1 MIEKPTFLCYNER
14 ELKGSDF
21 VSIFSKKEI
30 KILDGPVLP
39 NMIKYALPI
48 MFANVLQLFYNSA
61 DMFVVGNFCEDKN
74 ALGSV
79 GCTGALINMI
89 LGIFIG
95 LGAGIA
101 VTLAQSLGAGNK
113 DRAEKIV
120 HTSFCVAIIL
130 GIFVTLLGNLIAVP
144 ILHAMNTPVEF
155 LDGASKY
162 VRIYFCGS
170 IANIMYNF
178 FAGILRSR
186 GDTVRPLLFSMVGGI
201 ANIILNLIFV
211 IVFGMGVEGVAIATI
226 AAQFI
231 SAFLVIMHVRK
242 LDDECRLDFKKL
254 RIDFSVLKQL
264 VKVGLPAGIQ
274 GSLFSVSNMLLQT
287 GYNSLGPV
295 VVNAN
300 VAAMNVDGYIYNILN
315 SFYHTGL
322 TFCSQNFGA
331 KKFDRVKK
339 VVFSGMGAVTVL
351 GLCLGIFVC
360 TFSNTLVGIFN
371 SDPEVLSY
379 AQYRLMIIGLPYFLC
394 GLMDIGSGF
403 LRSIGY
409 SFQSLII
416 TFLGS
421 CALRIVWVYTV
432 FAKYSD
438 IRVLYM
444 VFPISWFVTSATL
457 LITFFFCYKKEK
469 RMLLN
474 ELK

>member
-1 MIEKPTFLCYNER
+1 MAL
-14 ELKGSDF
+14 
-21 VSIFSKKEI
+21 FSKKEI
-30 KILDGPVLP
+30 NILEGPILI
-39 NMIKYALPI
+39 NMIRYALPI
-48 MFANVLQLFYNSA
+48 ICTNILQLFYNSA

-89 LGIFIG
+89 LGVFIG
-95 LGAGIA
+95 LGAGVA

-113 DRAEKIV
+113 ERSSKIV
-120 HTSFCVAIIL
+120 HTAFCLALVL
-130 GIFVTLLGNLIAVP
+130 GAVVTVLGNLIAVP

-155 LDGASKY
+155 LAGASLY

-186 GDTVRPLLFSMVGGI
+186 GDTVRPLLFSMAGGI
-201 ANIILNLIFV
+201 VNIILNLVFV
-211 IVFGMGVEGVAIATI
+211 LVFGMGVEGVAIATI
-226 AAQFI
+226 VSQFI
-231 SAFLVIMHVRK
+231 SATLVIIHVSH
-242 LDDECRLDFKKL
+242 LNDECKLDFKKL
-254 RIDFSVLKQL
+254 GIDMTVLKQL

-300 VAAMNVDGYIYNILN
+300 VAAMNVDSYIYNILN
-315 SFYHTGL
+315 SFYHTCL

-339 VVFSGMGAVTVL
+339 VCFSGLSSVAIL
-351 GLCLGIFVC
+351 GLILGACSYIF
-360 TFSNTLVGIFN
+360 SDALVGIFN
-371 SDPEVLSY
+371 KDPEVLVY
-379 AQYRLMIIGLPYFLC
+379 AKYRLMIIGIPYFFC
-394 GLMDIGSGF
+394 GIMDVGSGL

-409 SFQSLII
+409 SFYSLII
-416 TFLGS
+416 TFIGS

-432 FAKYSD
+432 FAAYPD
-438 IRVLYM
+438 LRVLYL
-444 VFPISWFVTSATL
+444 VFPISWFVTGVTL
-457 LITFFFCYKKEK
+457 LVTFFICYKREK
-469 RMLLN
+469 KMM
-474 ELK
+474 EYQLK